1 VLTVSALQ
9 LVPTQLPLQKN
20 NEYQYLFKTSM
31 LLNDK
36 NYQVWAKAAI
46 ISLKG
51 KGKLG
56 YINGTRPR
64 PVTK

>member
-1 VLTVSALQ
+1 
-9 LVPTQLPLQKN
+9 
-20 NEYQYLFKTSM
+20 M

-36 NYQVWAKAAI
+36 NYQAWAKAAI

-51 KGKLG
+51 KDKLG